1 MSKLT
6 SLIIVG
12 INFSP
17 EPTGNAPYTTD
28 LAISLSATRPVKV
41 ITGIPHYP
49 WWSKQAIF
57 DDNPLLNRHPNLLI
71 RRINHFVPNKP
82 SNFGRLLMELSFGLN
97 VILRDKMNSQ
107 TVLLVSPSMLSSAL
121 VLLKLRVTRNKA
133 NTVLWVQ
140 DLYEQGLK
148 ETANAGGL
156 STRLIAF
163 IENWL
168 LGSVDQIVFAHEAFE
183 SSKKAS
189 LRSETDLTTISN
201 WSQFS
206 FRPSASP
213 EATRENYGLSNS
225 KMVLHIGN
233 MGVKQGLENVVAS
246 ARLAEESN
254 SPVQFVLVGAGNQ
267 IEKLKSLAGKCKN
280 ITFIP
285 PVSEDELSNLLTTAD
300 ILLVNEKPGVKEMSM
315 PSKLTTYYQTGTPIL
330 VCSERDSIAAQQ
342 IMNNDIGFWVQSGR
356 PGDLLEAVLNLDLK
370 NAKETAS
377 KARNY
382 AERNLSK
389 SKALELFA
397 ILLDKQK

>member
-1 MSKLT
+1 MSQLT

-28 LAISLSATRPVKV
+28 LALSLSASRSVQV

-49 WWSKQAIF
+49 WWSKQAVF
-57 DDNPLLNRHPNLLI
+57 DDNPILKRHPNLLI
-71 RRINHFVPNKP
+71 RRINHIVPKKP

-97 VILRDKMNSQ
+97 IILRDKMSGQ

-148 ETANAGGL
+148 ETGNADGL
-156 STRLIAF
+156 STRLIAR

-168 LGSVDQIVFAHEAFE
+168 LSSVDQIVFAHEAFE

-189 LRSETDLTTISN
+189 LSSETVLATISN

-206 FRPSASP
+206 FLPSASE
-213 EATRENYGLSNS
+213 EATRENYGLSKT

-246 ARLAEESN
+246 ARLAEERN

-267 IEKLKSLAGKCKN
+267 IEKLKTLAGKCKN

-285 PVSEDELSNLLTTAD
+285 PVSEEELSNLLNTAD

-315 PSKLTTYYQTGTPIL
+315 PSKLTTYFQTGIPIL
-330 VCSERDSIAAQQ
+330 VCSEPDSIGAQQ
-342 IMNNDIGFWVQSGR
+342 ILNNDIGFWVQSGR
-356 PGDLLEAVLNLDLK
+356 PSELLEAVLNLDLE
-370 NAKETAS
+370 NAKDIAS
-377 KARNY
+377 KAKNY
-382 AERNLSK
+382 AESNLGK

-397 ILLDKQK
+397 ILLDKKK